1 MFAKSQNELN
11 KNRATM
17 NRFLAVI
24 PARYGSSRFEGKPL
38 VDIFGKPMIRH
49 VWERASGSFDHC
61 VVATDDKRI
70 EDAARAFGATV
81 IMTSSAHRSGTERCN
96 EARIKAEELF
106 GISFDTV
113 INIQGDEPFIHTSQL
128 ELIKSCFDDNA
139 TQIATLV
146 KPFENGED
154 IFNENSPKVVRAV
167 NGNALYF
174 SRSVIPFLRGTDK
187 NDWQNSHRFFKHI
200 GLYGYRAD
208 VLSRICELPAG
219 ELERC
224 ESLEQLRWLENGYTI
239 RTAVTDCQS
248 HAIDTPADLELV
260 LKEYS
265 HLFENKR

>member
-1 MFAKSQNELN
+1 
-11 KNRATM
+11 M

-49 VWERASGSFDHC
+49 VWERASECFEHC
-61 VVATDDKRI
+61 AVATDDKRI
-70 EDAARAFGATV
+70 EDAATAFGATV
-81 IMTSSAHRSGTERCN
+81 IMTSPSHRSGTERCN
-96 EARIKAEELF
+96 EARAKAEKLF
-106 GISFDTV
+106 GLSFDAV

-128 ELIKSCFDDNA
+128 ELIKSCFDDDT

-146 KPFENGED
+146 KPFDDSED
-154 IFNENSPKVVRAV
+154 IFNENSPKVVRDV

-187 NDWQNSHRFFKHI
+187 NAWQKSHRFFKHI
-200 GLYGYRAD
+200 GLYGYRSD
-208 VLSRICELPAG
+208 VLEKICALPAG

-224 ESLEQLRWLENGYTI
+224 ESLEQLRWIENGYTI

-248 HAIDTPADLELV
+248 HAIDTPSDLELV
-260 LKEYS
+260 LREYA
-265 HLFENKR
+265 HLFRDKR